1 MRVFSGRLAARIAV
15 GVAAVLAWS
24 WVAGAPIDVV
34 RDCAAKSSDATSGIK
49 GLDAACPQLEDALHS
64 LGLEQMLY
72 DGWQERLNR
81 GALRDLA
88 KLTEDYGGA
97 RPGDSPDIAALP
109 GILKVLQ
116 REQAPNPKSWWD
128 AFRAWLKIW
137 LSNHSETLTWLDRWL
152 DRIGQSATLI
162 NVISYSLAA
171 LVLIAALAVVAN
183 ELKASGALRR
193 RRHRTSSAAPELKP
207 ADFSSAEGLESGALA
222 DRLAELLRMLVRRL
236 VQTRRLEAERSLTHR
251 ELVVR
256 SVFDDESQRTVFA
269 AVAGNAESILYGPYS
284 AAPDQL
290 KKVLHEGRALLAQ
303 LSDASSA
310 R

>member
-1 MRVFSGRLAARIAV
+1 VFFGRLAAARIAV
-15 GVAAVLAWS
+15 AIAAVLAWS
-24 WVAGAPIDVV
+24 WVAGAPIDMV

-49 GLDAACPQLEDALHS
+49 GLSAACPELEDALHS

-81 GALRDLA
+81 DALRDLA
-88 KLTEDYGGA
+88 NLAEGYGGA
-97 RPGDSPDIAALP
+97 KPGDSPDVAALP
-109 GILKVLQ
+109 GILKALE
-116 REQAPNPKSWWD
+116 REQAPLSKSWWD
-128 AFRAWLKIW
+128 VFRAWLKTW
-137 LSNHSETLTWLDRWL
+137 LSHHSETLTWLDRWL

-171 LVLIAALAVVAN
+171 LVLMAALAVVAN
-183 ELKASGALRR
+183 ELKASGTLRR
-193 RRHRTSSAAPELKP
+193 RRRRTASAARELKP
-207 ADFSSAEGLESGALA
+207 ADFPSADGLEPGALA

-236 VQTRRLEAERSLTHR
+236 VQTRRLKAERSLTHR
-251 ELVVR
+251 ELVAR

-269 AVAGNAESILYGPYS
+269 AVAGTAESILYGPYS

-303 LSDASSA
+303 LSDPSSTH
-310 R
+310 